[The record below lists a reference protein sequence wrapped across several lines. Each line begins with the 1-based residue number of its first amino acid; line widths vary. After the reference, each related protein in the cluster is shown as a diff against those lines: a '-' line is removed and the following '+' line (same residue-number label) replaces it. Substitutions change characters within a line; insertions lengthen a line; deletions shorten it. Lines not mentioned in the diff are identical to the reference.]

1 MKIAIKQGKK
11 IKLFITDVA
20 KAVEEPLTM
29 Q

>member
-11 IKLFITDVA
+11 IKLFIKDVA